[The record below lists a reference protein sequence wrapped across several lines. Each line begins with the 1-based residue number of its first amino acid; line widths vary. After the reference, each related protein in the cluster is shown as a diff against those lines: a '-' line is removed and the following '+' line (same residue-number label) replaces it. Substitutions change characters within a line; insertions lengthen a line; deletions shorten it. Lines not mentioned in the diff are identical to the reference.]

1 MKNAMKKDEIRG
13 LRHSSPR
20 GCDSKAA
27 VPSLERRLAAYFLA
41 GAGVVTVTTTANAEV
56 VYTPADIVLT
66 NGVLA
71 IDLNNDGTFDL
82 RITNRESH
90 YSSTAYRVGVLTVDG
105 NVGAAVVVAKS
116 GYASYPAPLRRGFPI
131 GPDSPKRFAD
141 FKRLNGLMA
150 NAWCYPLAANPLDC
164 HSGGLWKKATQRFLG
179 IRFHINGETHYGW
192 ARLSTATRTTRL
204 PMIKAHFTGYAFET
218 VPDKTIAAGDQG
230 TGSDAEH
237 DSHLQNESY
246 KPNPAKRPASLGLLS
261 LGSSALS
268 SWR

>member
-1 MKNAMKKDEIRG
+1 MKNAMKKDEILG

-66 NGVLA
+66 NGVLP
-71 IDLNNDGTFDL
+71 IDLNNDGTSDFH
-82 RITNRESH
+82 ITNRESN
-90 YSSTAYRVGVLTVDG
+90 YSTTAYMLGNLTALG
-105 NVGAAVVVAKS
+105 KVGAAVVVAKS

-131 GPDSPKRFAD
+131 GPDSPKPFA
-141 FKRLNGLMA
+141 GLERAQVMA
-150 NAWCYPLAANPLDC
+150 AAWCYPLAANPLDC

-179 IRFHINGETHYGW
+179 IRFQINGETHYGW

-261 LGSSALS
+261 LGSSGLS

>member
-1 MKNAMKKDEIRG
+1 MATEIDFARFN
-13 LRHSSPR
+13 SSTR
-20 GCDSKAA
+20 RDS
-27 VPSLERRLAAYFLA
+27 SLERRLAAYFLA
-41 GAGVVTVTTTANAEV
+41 GAGVVTVTTTANAEI

-66 NGVLA
+66 NGVLP
-71 IDLNNDGTFDL
+71 IDLNNDGTSDL
-82 RITNRESH
+82 RITNRESN

-105 NVGAAVVVAKS
+105 KVGAAVVVQRS
-116 GYASYPAPLRRGFPI
+116 SFGSHSLPAALPQGFPI
-131 GPDSPKRFAD
+131 GPDSPKRFAG
-141 FKRLNGLMA
+141 FKTVNGLMA

-164 HSGGLWKKATQRFLG
+164 GSGGLWTKATQRFLG

-192 ARLSTATRTTRL
+192 ARLSTNTRTTRL
-204 PMIKAHFTGYAFET
+204 PMIRAHFTGYAFET

-230 TGSDAEH
+230 PSSDAEH

-246 KPNPAKRPASLGLLS
+246 KPNPSKRPASLGLLS